1 MSATAIPVQTL
12 GPRSI
17 LHRLR
22 EYVLPMAAIS
32 VIFVM
37 LVPLP
42 AFALDFLLSMSMAAS
57 IIVFLSAVQIRRAV
71 ELSVFP
77 TLLLLLTLF
86 RLSLNI
92 ASSRRI
98 LLHGQEGTAA
108 AGKVIEAFGQFVV
121 GGNYVVGFVLFLA
134 LVAIQFLV
142 VSHGAVRTAE
152 VTARFTLD
160 ALPGK
165 QMAIDSDLNAGLID
179 EAEARRRRQAIA
191 REAEF
196 YGAMDG
202 AARFNQRD
210 SLATILITAINII
223 AGLLIGTLQQGVA
236 LSQAVRTY
244 TILTVGDG
252 LVTMIPSLLVSIAGG
267 MVLTRASSAGVLTTE
282 LG

>member
-1 MSATAIPVQTL
+1 L
-12 GPRSI
+12 
-17 LHRLR
+17 
-22 EYVLPMAAIS
+22 
-32 VIFVM
+32 
-37 LVPLP
+37 
-42 AFALDFLLSMSMAAS
+42 SMAAS
-57 IIVFLSAVQIRRAV
+57 IIVFLTAVQIRRAV

-98 LLHGQEGTAA
+98 LLHGSEGTSA

-134 LVAIQFLV
+134 LIAIQFLG

-152 VTARFTLD
+152 VSARFTLD

-165 QMAIDSDLNAGLID
+165 QMAIDADMNAGLID
-179 EAEARRRRQAIA
+179 ERVARPRREQIT

-202 AARFNQRD
+202 AARFSQRD
-210 SLATILITAINII
+210 ALATILITAINIV
-223 AGLLIGTLQQGVA
+223 AGFLIGVFQLNIPFQDA
-236 LSQAVRTY
+236 LKTY

-252 LVTMIPSLLVSIAGG
+252 LVTMIPSLLVSVAGG
-267 MVLTRASSAGVLTTE
+267 LVVTRASSDKTVGVE
-282 LG
+282 LVRQLFSKKWPLRIAA